1 MKATFAAMGERFPA
15 ARFEAEY
22 QPTASGSHYI
32 AMNGLGPTK
41 LYIDDTLVASVEL
54 STDAMGVLFGG
65 CEDEMCQYSFEAGN
79 TYKIR
84 LDSTTPAQSE
94 EGGFGAFLE
103 GMIATRLCFMSQQ
116 EYEEDLLSQAV
127 DIAKGVDVVLAF
139 VGNPAAWETE
149 GMCSLSS
156 PTSKLFEIYH

>member
-1 MKATFAAMGERFPA
+1 MKATFAAIGERFPA

-22 QPTASGSHYI
+22 RPTTCGSHYI
-32 AMNGLGPTK
+32 AINGLGPTK
-41 LYIDDTLVASVEL
+41 LYIDDTLVASVEF

-65 CEDEMCQYSFEAGN
+65 CEDEMCQYPFEAGN
-79 TYKIR
+79 TYNIR
-84 LDSTTPAQSE
+84 LDSTTPAHSE

-127 DIAKGVDVVLAF
+127 EIAKGVDVVLAF

-149 GMCSLSS
+149 GIFFSLS
-156 PTSKLFEIYH
+156 LLLHAA